1 MATEDEFQAA
11 VARSRTDI
19 SSRPSNAD
27 LLDMY
32 ALYKQATEGDV
43 SGKKPGRFD
52 LKGRAKYDAW
62 EGKKGTSA
70 ADARAAYVALVNKLA
85 G

>member
-43 SGKKPGRFD
+43 NGKKPGRFD

-62 EGKKGTSA
+62 SSRKGLSQDDAKK
-70 ADARAAYVALVNKLA
+70 AYVALVDSLV